1 MGLTPQ
7 SGEEWP
13 ILAYGIICTLSWLV
27 QEMHMTRIGQSE
39 SMNISFI
46 ILSRMVRKKKKVK
59 VLIIL
64 PAKGKSF
71 ILLEL
76 CYEEEILERN
86 QYRETQVTS
95 NIRWYNWALG
105 FSCTFTLGFFFY
117 VSQKIT
123 PPTPW
128 N

>member
-1 MGLTPQ
+1 
-7 SGEEWP
+7 
-13 ILAYGIICTLSWLV
+13 
-27 QEMHMTRIGQSE
+27 MTRIGQSE

-95 NIRWYNWALG
+95 NIR
-105 FSCTFTLGFFFY
+105 
-117 VSQKIT
+117 
-123 PPTPW
+123 
-128 N
+128 

>member
-1 MGLTPQ
+1 
-7 SGEEWP
+7 
-13 ILAYGIICTLSWLV
+13 
-27 QEMHMTRIGQSE
+27 MTRIGQSD

-95 NIRWYNWALG
+95 NIR
-105 FSCTFTLGFFFY
+105 
-117 VSQKIT
+117 
-123 PPTPW
+123 
-128 N
+128 